1 MTHEGNGNNYHKT
14 NQQKVEN
21 RKKFMNDRMSPVPC
35 WVDICQEPPFGMT
48 FVTILEPQQV
58 CTFWGRDVRIR
69 NVR

>member
-21 RKKFMNDRMSPVPC
+21 RKEFMNDRMSPVPC

-48 FVTILEPQQV
+48 FVTILATAGLYV
-58 CTFWGRDVRIR
+58 LG
-69 NVR
+69 